1 MRNWTA
7 VHAFNRAAGPM
18 HDRRAPRGGAGRD
31 PEVEEALQDLAE
43 DRAVHT
49 ASTTPKTAPRSP

>member
-18 HDRRAPRGGAGRD
+18 HDRRTPRGGAGRD
-31 PEVEEALQDLAE
+31 PEVEEGLRD
-43 DRAVHT
+43 HT
-49 ASTTPKTAPRSP
+49 ESETPPTTETSTDTPRSP